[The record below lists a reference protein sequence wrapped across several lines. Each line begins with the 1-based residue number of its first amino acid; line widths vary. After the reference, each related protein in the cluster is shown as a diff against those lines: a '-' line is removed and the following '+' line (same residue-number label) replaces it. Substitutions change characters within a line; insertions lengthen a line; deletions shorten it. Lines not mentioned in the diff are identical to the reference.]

1 MGEKK
6 GLRGKIEIIVSEDQE
21 CRIVFSGNWT
31 IYFRHEEVFPKIKEL
46 ISTKPIKRIQ
56 ISQKGLS
63 SWDSFFVSLIE
74 RILNFLDSKGIETE
88 ILDLPEGV
96 KRLLELSKTDLG
108 QKRKAVK
115 REAFF
120 ERIGEA
126 SFSVFSSMASF
137 QDFLGRVTIAVFNI
151 LSGKSRLRYSDF
163 LLYTQNAG
171 ARALPIVSLV
181 SFLVGLILAFVATV
195 QLKLFGAQIFVA
207 DLVGIAMARD
217 IGAMMCGI
225 IMAGRTGATYA
236 AQIGTMQV
244 NEEIDALRT
253 FGFDPIEFL
262 VVPRLFAL
270 TLMMPL
276 LCIYSDL
283 LGIAGGAVVGAGF
296 TDITLLQYITETKNA
311 VPLTHF
317 SIGIFKAF
325 VYGIIVAI
333 IGCRKGLTCG
343 RSAASV
349 GRVTTSAVVTSIV
362 WIILSCALITYIC
375 YVYDI

>member
-126 SFSVFSSMASF
+126 SFSVLSSMASF

>member
-1 MGEKK
+1 MSEKK
-6 GLRGKIEIIVSEDQE
+6 GLRGKIELIVSDNQE
-21 CRIVFSGNWT
+21 CRIVFSGSWT
-31 IYFRHEEVFPKIKEL
+31 IYSRHEEVFPKIKGL

-63 SWDSFFVSLIE
+63 SWDSLFVSLIE

-96 KRLLELSKTDLG
+96 KRLLELSKTEVNKKKTLEKG
-108 QKRKAVK
+108 MPL
-115 REAFF
+115 F
-120 ERIGEA
+120 EIIGET
-126 SFSVFSSMASF
+126 SLSVFSSIISF
-137 QDFLGRVTIAVFNI
+137 QEFLGRITIAILNI
-151 LSGKSRLRYSDF
+151 FLGRSRLRYSDF